1 MHFVYFNS
9 VVFYFHVASSHKE
22 RHFTEDMAAVTPRKR
37 KRSSD
42 GLQLTHGNP
51 VKKLMMEFTQGL
63 PAVKVFWDQ
72 DCASPI
78 KQTSAFLDNDKEN
91 HFSPQRSA
99 ILQKLDISPLQTA
112 NVPQRRQTVFPQKT
126 SPESGT
132 KCSSVVPAG
141 SFYNKGKQ
149 FLNIL
154 ERKLANESQPLGLG
168 NDSGDLPVTSKTE
181 TAQVKMPTA
190 RMPSSKTYKRPAASK
205 QPKALPKNTKKA
217 KLEISHPKP
226 FEGKENANCP
236 TEKKIEGS
244 FKVLSMKFKP
254 TLKLQ
259 TGAAFFTTGKKG
271 SSASKKGP
279 SSPLSSPSVSKAEVK
294 EKPESLLKQSKL
306 TLPTKNKPTE
316 AGRKGNCATE
326 IEKEEKPNHVGKDEV
341 QAQSTSQDL
350 ENVSESSLLD
360 TEPQTPQS
368 VGLKVL
374 DLKEIEATNQDLE
387 EMPKQSPIAVNKDE
401 NTSSTK
407 PSIESRQVSA
417 LAYSA
422 HPLCS
427 TPFSNK
433 KRSRT
438 HPDEQPILDVGPGV
452 QNIPAIPR
460 TSKKSKELSK
470 GLKDQMVIDAGQ
482 KHFGA
487 TVCKSCGMV
496 YSAANPEDEA
506 HHIQYHQRLLEGIK
520 YVNWKNEHV
529 AAEFWDGKIVL
540 IRQSDPKYATKKAE
554 DVRQLVDSELG
565 FKQVVLTCPTQIQTY
580 LFVSNEK
587 KIIGCLIAEPV
598 RRAFRVLSEP
608 TTELDSPNKSG
619 LEPQRVW
626 CCSTEPENVFC
637 GISRIWVFS
646 LMRRKRVASRMVDVL
661 RRTFCFGSYLS
672 TDEIAFSDPTPDGK
686 VFAIKYCQTPNFLV
700 YNFLS

>member
-1 MHFVYFNS
+1 
-9 VVFYFHVASSHKE
+9 
-22 RHFTEDMAAVTPRKR
+22 MAAVTPRKR

-51 VKKLMMEFTQGL
+51 VKKLMMEFTEGL
-63 PAVKVFWDQ
+63 PAAKVSWDQ
-72 DCASPI
+72 NCASPI
-78 KQTSAFLDNDKEN
+78 KPTSAFLDNDKEN

-99 ILQKLDISPLQTA
+99 ASQKLDVSPLQTA
-112 NVPQRRQTVFPQKT
+112 HVPQRTQRGSPQTT

-132 KCSSVVPAG
+132 KCRSVVPAG
-141 SFYNKGKQ
+141 SFYSKGKQ

-154 ERKLANESQPLGLG
+154 ERKLTNESQPLAQG
-168 NDSGDLPVTSKTE
+168 NDNGNLPVTSRTE
-181 TAQVKMPTA
+181 TAQVKMQTTK
-190 RMPSSKTYKRPAASK
+190 MSSLKTYKRPAASK
-205 QPKALPKNTKKA
+205 QPKALPKNTKKT
-217 KLEISHPKP
+217 KLEIAPPK
-226 FEGKENANCP
+226 GKENASCP
-236 TEKKIEGS
+236 TEKKMEGS
-244 FKVLSMKFKP
+244 FKVLSTKFKP
-254 TLKLQ
+254 VLKLQ
-259 TGAAFFTTGKKG
+259 TGAAFFTAGRKG
-271 SSASKKGP
+271 NSASKKG
-279 SSPLSSPSVSKAEVK
+279 LSSPPHFPKMEVK
-294 EKPESLLKQSKL
+294 EKPESLLKQAKL
-306 TLPTKNKPTE
+306 NLPTKNKATE
-316 AGRKGNCATE
+316 DGRKGNGATE
-326 IEKEEKPNHVGKDEV
+326 IEKEEKPNHVGKDEMLTH
-341 QAQSTSQDL
+341 SPSQNL
-350 ENVSESSLLD
+350 ENVSESSLLNP
-360 TEPQTPQS
+360 EPQTSQS
-368 VGLKVL
+368 VALKVR
-374 DLKEIEATNQDLE
+374 DLKETEATNQDLE
-387 EMPKQSPIAVNKDE
+387 EMSKQSSRAVNKDE

-407 PSIESRQVSA
+407 PSNEIHQGSA
-417 LAYSA
+417 YRA

-433 KRSRT
+433 KRPRAN
-438 HPDEQPILDVGPGV
+438 HEEQPTVDV

-460 TSKKSKELSK
+460 TSKKSKELNK

-506 HHIQYHQRLLEGIK
+506 HHIQYHQRLLEGIR
-520 YVNWKNEHV
+520 YVSWKNEHV

-608 TTELDSPNKSG
+608 TTALDSPNKSG

-646 LMRRKRVASRMVDVL
+646 LMRRRHVASRMVDVL

-686 VFAIKYCQTPNFLV
+686 LFAIRYCQTPNFLV